1 MSSRSLVVFAGSRG
15 LGSSSLSLVSPVVRA
30 VLRLGFGVSV
40 GCSRGADAL
49 VLSAFFVL
57 GDLPSALSV
66 FAVGGSSGR
75 GFWRGSAVGLVRRAA
90 SAGARVFWCSGGP
103 LSLSLPRRLR
113 SRSCACVRSAGAV
126 AAAGGR
132 GAFVAF
138 VSGGFSASRGSWA
151 AARVAL
157 RAGLPVVVF
166 PVGCSVSRV
175 PAFGGRWVSA
185 GSGVWSRGFRWVPR
199 G

>member
-15 LGSSSLSLVSPVVRA
+15 LGSSSLSLVSPVVRT
-30 VLRLGFGVSV
+30 VLRAGFGVSV

-49 VLSAFFVL
+49 VLSAFFAV
-57 GDLPSALSV
+57 GGLPSALSV

-75 GFWRGSAVGLVRRAA
+75 GSWRGSTLGLVRRAA

-103 LSLSLPRRLR
+103 LSFSLPRRLR
-113 SRSCACVRSAGAV
+113 SRSCACVRSAG
-126 AAAGGR
+126 GR
-132 GAFVAF
+132 CAFVAF

-157 RAGLPVVVF
+157 HAGLPVVVF

-175 PAFGGRWVSA
+175 PAFDRSWVSA
-185 GSGVWSRGFRWVPR
+185 GSGVWSRFHRWGIRWFPR

>member
-30 VLRLGFGVSV
+30 VLRAGFGVSV

-49 VLSAFFVL
+49 VLSAFFAV
-57 GDLPSALSV
+57 GGLPSALSV

-75 GFWRGSAVGLVRRAA
+75 GFWRGSALALVRSAA
-90 SAGARVFWCSGGP
+90 AAGSRVFWYSGGP

-113 SRSCACVRSAGAV
+113 SRSCACARSAGAV
-126 AAAGGR
+126 LAAGGSA
-132 GAFVAF
+132 GFVAF
-138 VSGGFSASRGSWA
+138 VAGGASTSHGYWA

-157 RAGLPVVVF
+157 RAGLPVGVF
-166 PVGCSVSRV
+166 PVACSVSSV
-175 PAFGGRWVSA
+175 PPLGGSWVST
-185 GSGVWSRGFRWVPR
+185 GSGV
-199 G
+199 